1 MIGRYLLETDIVI
14 ALFANDVMTQDNLAQ
29 AEEVFVP
36 SIVIGEL
43 CYGAQK
49 SERATENLMQ
59 VDEFTARSV
68 VLGCDAETARHYGEI
83 KNTLRIKGC
92 SLPEN
97 DIWIAAIAM
106 QHELILVTRDVNFNE
121 IDGLNIVRW

>member
-49 SERATENLMQ
+49 SERTTENLMQ

-83 KNTLRIKGC
+83 KNALRIKGC
-92 SLPEN
+92 PLPEN

-106 QHELILVTRDVNFNE
+106 QHELILVTRDVNLNE